1 MNDVAITDRAPL
13 QAPAN
18 TDENIL
24 NQSYFNF
31 KEPLSQQ
38 ANNIRELESL
48 SQQALKDFE
57 DLVVQMSITSEKRL
71 LELYTPSLPSESS
84 YYQPDEAR
92 SIQIHTGFLSG
103 APTIELSYL
112 PGKATGFFCKG
123 EDAQLKANHVS
134 ELRTSPFLNLTISDA
149 SEIAK
154 TFNAESLA
162 ELLQDTIVWIRD
174 IVDYVVKE
182 GKVRAQVNV
191 VADFNELFELQ
202 LVRSVANILDLPGL
216 EAAYFETYNHNQR
229 IEQSQLLIEPLRKTA
244 QEVQAKLEEIK
255 LQISHLQQ
263 ELLSGDSKTLAG
275 LFQEQLMKEYH
286 DKLEQLDQEVNQHVQ
301 DKYNKLV
308 AEVSELETKKES
320 ALREAKSKTLKFD
333 FFAMIDAKIPDYQF
347 DSVDYYSTQRLT
359 KADKAVWANQIA
371 KAMLESSTDISPKD
385 AKVIFEKLLKSA
397 AITTNPTD
405 LHISIIHRSNV
416 EKIIKL
422 TIYILDKTNQD
433 LLPTL
438 LTTLDGFSSAKLDID
453 VLTRTLNEFLK
464 KS

>member
-1 MNDVAITDRAPL
+1 MNDVAVNDRAPL

-31 KEPLSQQ
+31 KEPLSHQ

-57 DLVVQMSITSEKRL
+57 DLVVQMKITSEKRL
-71 LELYTPSLPSESS
+71 LELHTPSLVGDSS
-84 YYQPDEAR
+84 YCQPDEAR

-103 APTIELSYL
+103 APTIELSYS

-134 ELRTSPFLNLTISDA
+134 ELRTSTFLNLTISDA
-149 SEIAK
+149 SEIAE
-154 TFNAESLA
+154 TFNAESLT

-229 IEQSQLLIEPLRKTA
+229 IEQSQLLIEPLIKTA
-244 QEVQAKLEEIK
+244 QEVQANLDQIK
-255 LQISHLQQ
+255 LQLSDLQQ
-263 ELLSGDSKTLAG
+263 ELLSGESKTFAG
-275 LFQEQLMKEYH
+275 QFQEQLMTEYH
-286 DKLEQLDQEVNQHVQ
+286 DKLEQLDQKVNQHVQ
-301 DKYNKLV
+301 DKHDKLV
-308 AEVSELETKKES
+308 AAVAELETKQEN

-347 DSVDYYSTQRLT
+347 DSVDYYATQRLT

-371 KAMLESSTDISPKD
+371 KVMLESTTDISPKD

-397 AITTNPTD
+397 AITTRPSD
-405 LHISIIHRSNV
+405 LHTNIIHRTTV
-416 EKIIKL
+416 EKIIYL
-422 TIYILDKTNQD
+422 TIYVLDKTNQD

-438 LTTLDGFSSAKLDID
+438 LTTLEGFRSVPLDID
-453 VLTRTLNEFLK
+453 VLTRTLKEFLAE
-464 KS
+464 S